1 MSYFSLHCHT
11 EYSNLRFLDSTNKLK
26 DLINKAISL
35 NLKGLAIT
43 DHEALSGWI
52 KAIQI
57 QKKLQEQD
65 SDFHIFLGDEIYL
78 VDSIEDVR
86 DNYIPRQTKF
96 YHFILIAK
104 DEIGGK
110 QIRQISSQAWENSFY
125 TGKMCRTP
133 IAKHQLETI
142 IGNEKGHIIA
152 QTACIGSEL
161 AYWILNDNPTKCL
174 EFIDWCQSIFLPDNF
189 YLEMQPNDCE
199 EQVRV
204 NQIIIKIS
212 EQLDIPYIITTDAHY
227 LSADQRDIHTA
238 YLNSREEDSRETGEF
253 YRTCYLMD
261 AEEIHQWMDKQ
272 IGADKVDIALD
283 NTCKIADKI
292 EFFDLFC
299 PTIVPDSVVPKFK
312 LGHLFKD
319 WYEECPYIEKFAYSE
334 DDYDRYLLYLI
345 EEGFKEKNSHGVP
358 VKKELRFRDLV
369 HRIEDELSEMW
380 QVTEKLGTSISSYY
394 LTTLD
399 LVNTMWEDGDS
410 LVGIARGS
418 VTGMYTM
425 YLIGI
430 TQINPLPYDLKHW
443 RHISHSKIELSDVD
457 LDSQRNRRPQI
468 LAAIKAKRGDNK
480 VLNCCTF
487 KTEGSKSAIL
497 TSARGMGIDNDSA
510 QYIASLIPSTRG
522 ITWTIKECLEGN
534 KEEDKEPVYEF
545 IRECESHKGLVEMA
559 QMIEGMVC
567 GRSIHAS
574 AVYLFNSDYNDHNA
588 MMKAPNGVP
597 ITQFNMKD
605 SDYCSGLKEDEL
617 TVKSLDS
624 IRKCMDYLIEYG
636 KIEWQGSLRETYN
649 KYLHPDVLDYDSPE
663 MWDMVG
669 RGEITDL
676 FQFDSPVGRI
686 AIDKIKPRSL
696 VELATA
702 SSVMRLMEKG
712 GEEQPIDTYVR
723 YKNDISQWY
732 DCMRND
738 YHLTEDE
745 IKIMEKYLLKFHGIG
760 ATQEDVML
768 ISMDEKISGFDVKNS
783 NILRKGIS
791 KKSKDIQHEMKEKFY
806 KDGLANGASENLLN
820 YVWEQVVGKQLGYSF
835 SINHTTPYAC
845 IALQEMN
852 LAYHYPIVY
861 WNAACLSINAAA
873 DDESENNKS
882 TQYGKIGVAIAKAQS
897 EGINITPPLINEAK
911 FGFTPDE
918 KNNRIIFALKA
929 MNGIGDD
936 IAQSIIQNRPYTS
949 MEDFATRML
958 DTNIIK
964 NAQMIKLIKG
974 GCFTEIHS
982 HDKRETMKWY
992 LSKYCV
998 NPVSSLTLS
1007 QFNRMI
1013 EYNIIPNEYDLAVK
1027 MINFKKYVLDDE
1039 GLYEKWIDPTKPKI
1053 PKRGYHDGH
1062 YILDE
1067 PSQEFFKQHFTEDS
1081 IVDVVGGFY
1090 VLSEKKFIKE
1100 IDKKIESFRVW
1111 LDVGDAIDI
1120 YNKAM
1125 FDEVWN
1131 KYASGTP
1138 EAWSMEALTY
1148 YDGDHELKNTPE
1160 DIYGIVNYYELP
1172 EEPVAYEFYTRYI
1185 DGKPKAVPK
1194 YNISRI
1200 AGTVVQADNNHHS
1213 VALLTT
1219 HGLVNIKFSKGHYAF
1234 YNKRISQVNEN
1245 GKKTTIE
1252 DSWLKRGNKL
1262 LVSGYRRGEQFIPWI
1277 YNDTIYKH
1285 RINLIEH
1292 INEDGTLKL
1301 KAERAKV

>member
-1 MSYFSLHCHT
+1 MSYYSLHCHT

-26 DLINKAISL
+26 ELINKAISL
-35 NLKGLAIT
+35 NLKGVAIT

-52 KAIQI
+52 KAIQT
-57 QKKLQEQD
+57 QKKLREQD
-65 SDFHIFLGDEIYL
+65 SDFRIFLGDEIYL

-86 DNYIPRQTKF
+86 DNYIPKQTKF

-161 AYWILNDNPTKCL
+161 AHWILNNNPIKCL
-174 EFIDWCQSIFLPDNF
+174 EFIDWCQDIFLSENF
-189 YLEMQPNDCE
+189 YLEMQPNDCD

-204 NQIIIKIS
+204 NQAIIKIS
-212 EQLDIPYIITTDAHY
+212 EQLNIPYIITTDAHY

-261 AEEIHQWMDKQ
+261 ADEIHQWMDKQ
-272 IGADKVDIALD
+272 IGTDKVDVALN

-299 PTIVPDSVVPKFK
+299 PTIVPDSVVPEFK
-312 LGHLFKD
+312 LSHLFKD

-334 DDYDRYLLYLI
+334 DNYDRYLLYLI

-358 VKKELRFRDLV
+358 IKKELRFRDLV

-497 TSARGMGIDNDSA
+497 TSARGLGIDNDSA

-522 ITWTIKECLEGN
+522 FTWTIKECLEGN

-545 IRECESHKGLVEMA
+545 VRECESHKGLVEMA

-636 KIEWQGSLRETYN
+636 KIEWQGSLRKTYN

-732 DCMRND
+732 NCMRND
-738 YHLTEDE
+738 YHLTEEE

-791 KKSKDIQHEMKEKFY
+791 KKDKQVQHKMKEKFFT
-806 KDGLANGASENLLN
+806 DGLANGASENLLN
-820 YVWEQVVGKQLGYSF
+820 YVWEQVVGKQLGLNDGS
-835 SINHTTPYAC
+835 S
-845 IALQEMN
+845 
-852 LAYHYPIVY
+852 
-861 WNAACLSINAAA
+861 
-873 DDESENNKS
+873 
-882 TQYGKIGVAIAKAQS
+882 KI
-897 EGINITPPLINEAK
+897 
-911 FGFTPDE
+911 
-918 KNNRIIFALKA
+918 
-929 MNGIGDD
+929 
-936 IAQSIIQNRPYTS
+936 
-949 MEDFATRML
+949 
-958 DTNIIK
+958 
-964 NAQMIKLIKG
+964 
-974 GCFTEIHS
+974 
-982 HDKRETMKWY
+982 W
-992 LSKYCV
+992 
-998 NPVSSLTLS
+998 
-1007 QFNRMI
+1007 
-1013 EYNIIPNEYDLAVK
+1013 
-1027 MINFKKYVLDDE
+1027 
-1039 GLYEKWIDPTKPKI
+1039 
-1053 PKRGYHDGH
+1053 
-1062 YILDE
+1062 
-1067 PSQEFFKQHFTEDS
+1067 
-1081 IVDVVGGFY
+1081 
-1090 VLSEKKFIKE
+1090 
-1100 IDKKIESFRVW
+1100 
-1111 LDVGDAIDI
+1111 
-1120 YNKAM
+1120 
-1125 FDEVWN
+1125 
-1131 KYASGTP
+1131 
-1138 EAWSMEALTY
+1138 
-1148 YDGDHELKNTPE
+1148 
-1160 DIYGIVNYYELP
+1160 
-1172 EEPVAYEFYTRYI
+1172 
-1185 DGKPKAVPK
+1185 
-1194 YNISRI
+1194 
-1200 AGTVVQADNNHHS
+1200 
-1213 VALLTT
+1213 
-1219 HGLVNIKFSKGHYAF
+1219 
-1234 YNKRISQVNEN
+1234 
-1245 GKKTTIE
+1245 
-1252 DSWLKRGNKL
+1252 
-1262 LVSGYRRGEQFIPWI
+1262 
-1277 YNDTIYKH
+1277 
-1285 RINLIEH
+1285 
-1292 INEDGTLKL
+1292 
-1301 KAERAKV
+1301 

>member
-1 MSYFSLHCHT
+1 MSYYNLHVHS
-11 EYSNLRFLDSTNKLK
+11 EYSNIRFLDSTNRLK

-35 NLKGLAIT
+35 NLKGLALC
-43 DHEALSGWI
+43 DHECVSGWV

-57 QKKLQEQD
+57 QKKLQEQG
-65 SDFHIFLGDEIYL
+65 SDFRIFLGDEIYL

-86 DNYIPRQTKF
+86 DNYIPKQTKF
-96 YHFILIAK
+96 FHFILIAK

-110 QIRQISSQAWENSFY
+110 QIRQISSQAWENSFN

-133 IAKHQLETI
+133 IAKHQLENI
-142 IGNEKGHIIA
+142 IGENKGHIIA

-161 AYWILNDNPTKCL
+161 AYWILNNNPDKCL
-174 EFIDWCQSIFLPDNF
+174 EFIDWCQDIFLPENF
-189 YLEMQPNDCE
+189 YLEMQPNDCD
-199 EQVRV
+199 EQTRV
-204 NQIIIKIS
+204 NQAIVKIS
-212 EQLDIPYIITTDAHY
+212 EQIDIPYIITTDAHY
-227 LSADQRDIHTA
+227 LSADQKEIHSA
-238 YLNSREEDSRETGEF
+238 YLNSREEESRETGEF
-253 YRTCYLMD
+253 YKTCYLMT

-272 IGADKVDIALD
+272 IGADKVGIALN
-283 NTCKIADKI
+283 NTQTIADKI

-299 PTIVPDSVVPKFK
+299 PTIVPDSIVPEFQ

-319 WYEECPYIEKFAYSE
+319 WYEECPYIEKFANSN
-334 DDYDRYLLYLI
+334 DDYDKYLLYLI

-358 VKKELRFRDLV
+358 VKREIRFYNLV

-380 QVTEKLGTSISSYY
+380 RVTEKLGTSISSYY

-399 LVNTMWEDGDS
+399 LVNTMWEEGDS
-410 LVGIARGS
+410 LVGVARGS

-468 LAAIKAKRGDNK
+468 LSAIKSKRGEDR

-497 TSARGMGIDNDSA
+497 TSARGMGIDNDKA
-510 QYIASLIPSTRG
+510 QYIAFLIPSTRG
-522 ITWTIKECLEGN
+522 ITWTIKECIEGN
-534 KEEDKEPVYEF
+534 KEEDKQPVYEF
-545 IRECESHKGLVEMA
+545 IRECEPYKGLVEMA

-574 AVYLFNSDYNDHNA
+574 AVYLFNSNYNDHNA

-605 SDYCSGLKEDEL
+605 SDYCSGLKEDLL

-636 KIEWQGSLRETYN
+636 KIKWQGSLRKTYN

-696 VELATA
+696 IELATA

-712 GEEQPIDTYVR
+712 GEEQPIDTYVK
-723 YKNDISQWY
+723 YKNDI
-732 DCMRND
+732 
-738 YHLTEDE
+738 
-745 IKIMEKYLLKFHGIG
+745 HGIG

-768 ISMDEKISGFDVKNS
+768 ISMDENISGFDVKNS

-791 KKSKDIQHEMKEKFY
+791 KKDKQVQYQMKEKFY

-852 LAYHYPIVY
+852 FAYHYPIVY

-873 DDESENNKS
+873 DDESDNNKT
-882 TQYGKIGVAIAKAQS
+882 TQYGKVGVAIAKAQF
-897 EGINITPPLINEAK
+897 ENIEITPPLINEAK

-936 IAQSIIQNRPYTS
+936 VAQTIIQNRPYTS

-964 NAQMIKLIKG
+964 NSQMVKLIKG

-982 HDKRETMKWY
+982 HDKSIA
-992 LSKYCV
+992 L
-998 NPVSSLTLS
+998 
-1007 QFNRMI
+1007 
-1013 EYNIIPNEYDLAVK
+1013 
-1027 MINFKKYVLDDE
+1027 
-1039 GLYEKWIDPTKPKI
+1039 
-1053 PKRGYHDGH
+1053 
-1062 YILDE
+1062 IL
-1067 PSQEFFKQHFTEDS
+1067 FV
-1081 IVDVVGGFY
+1081 I
-1090 VLSEKKFIKE
+1090 
-1100 IDKKIESFRVW
+1100 
-1111 LDVGDAIDI
+1111 
-1120 YNKAM
+1120 
-1125 FDEVWN
+1125 
-1131 KYASGTP
+1131 
-1138 EAWSMEALTY
+1138 
-1148 YDGDHELKNTPE
+1148 
-1160 DIYGIVNYYELP
+1160 
-1172 EEPVAYEFYTRYI
+1172 
-1185 DGKPKAVPK
+1185 
-1194 YNISRI
+1194 
-1200 AGTVVQADNNHHS
+1200 
-1213 VALLTT
+1213 
-1219 HGLVNIKFSKGHYAF
+1219 
-1234 YNKRISQVNEN
+1234 
-1245 GKKTTIE
+1245 
-1252 DSWLKRGNKL
+1252 
-1262 LVSGYRRGEQFIPWI
+1262 
-1277 YNDTIYKH
+1277 
-1285 RINLIEH
+1285 
-1292 INEDGTLKL
+1292 
-1301 KAERAKV
+1301 

>member
-35 NLKGLAIT
+35 NLKGVAIT

-57 QKKLQEQD
+57 QKKLEEQG
-65 SDFHIFLGDEIYL
+65 SDFRIFLGDEIYL

-86 DNYIPRQTKF
+86 DNYVPKQTKF

-161 AYWILNDNPTKCL
+161 AHWVLNNNPIKCL
-174 EFIDWCQSIFLPDNF
+174 EFIDWCQDIFLSENF
-189 YLEMQPNDCE
+189 YLEMQPNDCD

-204 NQIIIKIS
+204 NQTIIKIS
-212 EQLDIPYIITTDAHY
+212 EQLNIPYIITTDAHY

-261 AEEIHQWMDKQ
+261 ADEIHQWMDKQ
-272 IGADKVDIALD
+272 IGADKVDIALN
-283 NTCKIADKI
+283 NTYEIADKI

-299 PTIVPDSVVPKFK
+299 STIVPDSVVPEFRIN
-312 LGHLFKD
+312 HLFKD
-319 WYEECPYIEKFAYSE
+319 WYDECPYINKFAYSE
-334 DDYDRYLLYLI
+334 NDYDKYLLYLI
-345 EEGFKEKNSHGVP
+345 EEGFKEKNSHDVL
-358 VKKELRFRDLV
+358 VKKELRFYDLV

-399 LVNTMWEDGDS
+399 LVNTMWEEGDS

-468 LAAIKAKRGDNK
+468 LSAVKAKRGDNK

-497 TSARGMGIDNDSA
+497 TSARGMGIDNDKA
-510 QYIASLIPSTRG
+510 QYMAFLIPSTRG

-534 KEEDKEPVYEF
+534 KEEDKEPVYEL
-545 IRECESHKGLVEMA
+545 IRECESHKGLIEMA

-574 AVYLFNSDYNDHNA
+574 AVYLFNNDYNEHNA

-605 SDYCSGLKEDEL
+605 SDYQSGLKEDLL

-636 KIEWQGSLRETYN
+636 KIEWQGSLRKTYN
-649 KYLHPDVLDYDSPE
+649 KYLHPDVLDYDTPE

-676 FQFDSPVGRI
+676 FQFDSPVGRV

-732 DCMRND
+732 NCMRND

-745 IKIMEKYLLKFHGIG
+745 IKIIEKYLLKFHGIG

-768 ISMDEKISGFDVKNS
+768 ISMDKEISGFDVKNS

-791 KKSKDIQHEMKEKFY
+791 KKDKQVQHNMKEKFFT
-806 KDGLANGASENLLN
+806 DGLANGASENLLN

-873 DDESENNKS
+873 DDESDNNKS
-882 TQYGKIGVAIAKAQS
+882 TQYGKVGVAIAKAQFD
-897 EGINITPPLINEAK
+897 GINVIPPLINEAK

-936 IAQSIIQNRPYTS
+936 VAQLIIQNRPYTS

-974 GCFTEIHS
+974 GCFSEIHS
-982 HDKRETMKWY
+982 HNKRETMKWY

-998 NPVSSLTLS
+998 SPVSNLTLS
-1007 QFNRMI
+1007 QFNKMV
-1013 EYNIIPNEYDLAVK
+1013 EYNIIPDEYGLAIRMV
-1027 MINFKKYVLDDE
+1027 NFKKYVLAEE
-1039 GLYEKWIDPTKPKI
+1039 GLYEEWIDPTKLKVPK
-1053 PKRGYHDGH
+1053 KGYHDR
-1062 YILDE
+1062 YFILDD
-1067 PSQEFFKQHFTEDS
+1067 PSQAFFKRYFTEDS
-1081 IVDVVGGFY
+1081 IVNVVNGFY

-1100 IDKKIESFRVW
+1100 VDKKIEPLREWFVS
-1111 LDVGDAIDI
+1111 DNAIET
-1120 YNKAM
+1120 YNKAL
-1125 FDEVWN
+1125 FDEAWN
-1131 KYASGTP
+1131 KYAEGTS

-1148 YDGDHELKNTPE
+1148 YDGDHELKDTPE
-1160 DIYGIVNYYELP
+1160 DTYGIVNFFELS
-1172 EEPVAYEFYTRYI
+1172 EEPIAYEFYTKYI
-1185 DGKPKAVPK
+1185 DGKPKKMPK

-1213 VALLTT
+1213 IALLTT
-1219 HGLVNIKFSKGHYAF
+1219 HGLVNIKFGKGHYAF
-1234 YNKRISQVNEN
+1234 YNKTISEVGID
-1245 GKKTTIE
+1245 GKKKTIE
-1252 DSWLKRGNKL
+1252 NSWLKRGNKL

-1285 RINLIEH
+1285 RINLIEK
-1292 INEDGTLKL
+1292 INKDGTLEL
-1301 KAERAKV
+1301 KAERTKV

>member
-1 MSYFSLHCHT
+1 MSYYNLHVHS
-11 EYSNLRFLDSTNKLK
+11 EYSNIRFLDSTNRLK

-35 NLKGLAIT
+35 NLKGVAIT
-43 DHEALSGWI
+43 DHECVSGWV

-57 QKKLQEQD
+57 QKKLQEQGF
-65 SDFHIFLGDEIYL
+65 DFRIFLGDEIYL

-86 DNYIPRQTKF
+86 DNYIPKQTKF
-96 YHFILIAK
+96 FHFILIAK

-110 QIRQISSQAWENSFY
+110 QIRQISSQAWENSFN

-133 IAKHQLETI
+133 IAKHQLENI
-142 IGNEKGHIIA
+142 IGENKGHIIA

-161 AYWILNDNPTKCL
+161 AYWILNNNPDKCL
-174 EFIDWCQSIFLPDNF
+174 EFIDWCQDIFLPENF
-189 YLEMQPNDCE
+189 YLEMQPNDCD
-199 EQVRV
+199 EQTRV
-204 NQIIIKIS
+204 NQAIVKIS
-212 EQLDIPYIITTDAHY
+212 EQIDIPYIITTDAHY
-227 LSADQRDIHTA
+227 LSADQKEIHSA
-238 YLNSREEDSRETGEF
+238 YLNSREEESRETGEF
-253 YRTCYLMD
+253 YKTCYLMT

-272 IGADKVDIALD
+272 IGADKVGIALN
-283 NTCKIADKI
+283 NTQTIADKI

-299 PTIVPDSVVPKFK
+299 PTIVPDSIVPEFQ

-319 WYEECPYIEKFAYSE
+319 WYEECPYIEKFANSN
-334 DDYDRYLLYLI
+334 DDYDKYLLYLI

-358 VKKELRFRDLV
+358 VKREIRFYNLV

-380 QVTEKLGTSISSYY
+380 RVTEKLGTSISSYY

-399 LVNTMWEDGDS
+399 LVNTMWEEGDS
-410 LVGIARGS
+410 LVGVARGS

-430 TQINPLPYDLKHW
+430 TQINPLLYDLKHW

-468 LAAIKAKRGDNK
+468 LSAIKSKRGEDR

-497 TSARGMGIDNDSA
+497 TSARGMGIDNDKA
-510 QYIASLIPSTRG
+510 QYIAFLIPSTRG
-522 ITWTIKECLEGN
+522 ITWTIKECMEGN
-534 KEEDKEPVYEF
+534 KEEDKQPVYEF
-545 IRECESHKGLVEMA
+545 IKECEPYKGLVEMA

-574 AVYLFNSDYNDHNA
+574 AVYLFNSNYNDHNA

-605 SDYCSGLKEDEL
+605 SDYCSGLKEDLL

-636 KIEWQGSLRETYN
+636 KIEWQGSLRKTYN
-649 KYLHPDVLDYDSPE
+649 KYLHPDVLDYDSSE

-696 VELATA
+696 IELATA

-712 GEEQPIDTYVR
+712 GEEQPIDTYVK

-768 ISMDEKISGFDVKNS
+768 ISMDENISGFDVKNS

-791 KKSKDIQHEMKEKFY
+791 KKDKQVQYQMKEKFY

-852 LAYHYPIVY
+852 FAYHYPIVY

-873 DDESENNKS
+873 DDESDNNKT
-882 TQYGKIGVAIAKAQS
+882 TQYGKVGVAIAKAQF
-897 EGINITPPLINEAK
+897 ENIEITPPLINEAK

-936 IAQSIIQNRPYTS
+936 IAQIIIQNRPYTS
-949 MEDFATRML
+949 IEDFATRMIE
-958 DTNIIK
+958 TNIIK
-964 NAQMIKLIKG
+964 NSQMVKLIKG

-982 HDKRETMKWY
+982 HDKRETMRWY
-992 LSKYCV
+992 LSKYCI
-998 NPVSSLTLS
+998 NLICNLTLS
-1007 QFNRMI
+1007 QYNKMV
-1013 EYNIIPNEYDLAVK
+1013 EYGIIPKELELPMK
-1027 MINFKKYVLDDE
+1027 MVNFKKYVLDDE
-1039 GLYEKWIDPTKPKI
+1039 GLYKEWIDPSKPKI
-1053 PKRGYHDGH
+1053 PKKGYHDRY
-1062 YILDE
+1062 YILDD
-1067 PSQEFFKQHFTEDS
+1067 PSQTFFKKYFSEDS
-1081 IVDVVGGFY
+1081 IVDVVGGCY
-1090 VLSEKKFIKE
+1090 ILSEKKFIKE
-1100 IDKKIESFRVW
+1100 VDKKIQPLRDW
-1111 LDVGDAIDI
+1111 LGSDDAVKS
-1120 YNKAM
+1120 YNQAV
-1125 FDEVWN
+1125 FNEIWN
-1131 KYASGTP
+1131 NYANGTP
-1138 EAWSMEALTY
+1138 ESWSMEALTY
-1148 YDGDHELKNTPE
+1148 YDGDHELKDTPE
-1160 DIYGIVNYYELP
+1160 EVYGIVNFFELP
-1172 EEPVAYEFYTRYI
+1172 EEPVPYEFYTRYI
-1185 DGKPKAVPK
+1185 DGEPKSIPK
-1194 YNISRI
+1194 YHISRI
-1200 AGTVVQADNNHHS
+1200 AGTVVQADNPHHS
-1213 VALLTT
+1213 IALVTT
-1219 HGLVNIKFSKGHYAF
+1219 HGLVNVKFSKGHYAF
-1234 YNKRISQVNEN
+1234 YNKRISQVNEK

-1252 DSWLKRGNKL
+1252 ESWLKRGNKL
-1262 LVSGYRRGEQFIPWI
+1262 LISGYRRGEQFIPWI

-1292 INEDGTLKL
+1292 INEDGTLEL